1 MIELRVSHPIENS
14 KLEEIFK
21 KHVDKI
27 QFVKEHSTETSKM
40 MTIIGEKQQ
49 QNSKTRIT
57 FLLSS
62 FYDKEGEEISFGR
75 PCSENSILDIWAGA
89 TEAVEE
95 EMYKEIQ
102 NISTSIGGIV
112 IRKPNDRSL

>member
-1 MIELRVSHPIENS
+1 MIELRVSHPIENR

-27 QFVKEHSTETSKM
+27 HFIKEHSTETSKM
-40 MTIIGEKQQ
+40 MTIIGEKQP
-49 QNSKTRIT
+49 QNSKTHIT
-57 FLLSS
+57 FMLSS
-62 FYDKEGEEISFGR
+62 FYDREGEEISFGR

-95 EMYKEIQ
+95 EMFKEIQ
-102 NISTSIGGIV
+102 NISTSVGGIV
-112 IRKPNDRSL
+112 IRKQNERSL